1 MTKRYREALEE
12 VEVEGVGDGVRPT
25 AFLWRGHHYRVT
37 SVLGHWREDP
47 GWWRRPSGEPIRI
60 EQRDLWRVEAA
71 AGHPVRVGMVAGS
84 RIAEDVEAAAGHP
97 VPGVYELVRRGEDD
111 WCLDRVWD

>member
-1 MTKRYREALEE
+1 MTKRYREDLEE
-12 VEVEGVGDGVRPT
+12 VETEEVADGVRPT
-25 AFLWRGHHYRVT
+25 AFRWRGHRYRVT

-60 EQRDLWRVEAA
+60 EQSDLWRVEAA
-71 AGHPVRVGMVAGS
+71 GGW
-84 RIAEDVEAAAGHP
+84 IAAGGQAQDGAP
-97 VPGVYELVRRGEDD
+97 MPGVYELVHRGEG

>member
-1 MTKRYREALEE
+1 MTKDEEMTKRYREDLDE
-12 VEVEGVGDGVRPT
+12 VEVTDEAGDERPT

-60 EQRDLWRVEAA
+60 EQSDLWRVEA
-71 AGHPVRVGMVAGS
+71 GNGRPVS
-84 RIAEDVEAAAGHP
+84 
-97 VPGVYELVRRGEDD
+97 GVYELVRKGTQWR
-111 WCLDRVWD
+111 LDRVWD